1 MELNAPMLEQVLVA
15 VIVGVALLV
24 SVWKLMPARGRMRLL
39 LALDRWSAR
48 RPRLARWRERS
59 LKPRIAR
66 AGGVG
71 CDGCAAHPQQV
82 AKRSRS
88 PR

>member
-71 CDGCAAHPQQV
+71 CDGCAANHAP
-82 AKRSRS
+82 
-88 PR
+88 PRTRPR